1 MKNDNKKT
9 VIVGIFVLIGIII
22 LVAGVLTLGSAQ
34 KAFVKSFSVK
44 AVFDDIGGLQT
55 GNNVWYSGV
64 KIGTVK
70 KINFYGDSQVEIEMN
85 IDAAVQDYIRKD
97 SKATISSD
105 GLIGNK
111 IIVIYGGTSESARIE
126 NEDRLEAVMPLDTD
140 KMMETLQENNNNL
153 VSITNDLKVLTGKI
167 ANGEGIVGAV
177 LTDSVLVD
185 NFRSIMANL
194 ERTAANSNRL
204 TADLTKFSSGLNKE
218 GTLVDDLLNDTT
230 TFSSLR
236 STAENLE
243 STSKE
248 ASEAAE
254 NFRVASEQL
263 KVSDNA
269 AGMILNDGEFAEYLK
284 GTMSGLDTGTTRL
297 NESLEALRYH
307 WLFRGAF
314 RKKDKAERKAR
325 QEAAA
330 EAVETGANPN

>member
-140 KMMETLQENNNNL
+140 QMMETLQENNNNL

-167 ANGEGIVGAV
+167 ASGEGIIGAV
-177 LTDSVLVD
+177 LTDSLLARD
-185 NFRSIMANL
+185 FELMMSEL
-194 ERTAANSNRL
+194 QKTAINSSRL
-204 TADLTKFSSGLNKE
+204 TSNLTKFSSDLNKE
-218 GTLVDDLLNDTT
+218 GTLVND
-230 TFSSLR
+230 
-236 STAENLE
+236 
-243 STSKE
+243 
-248 ASEAAE
+248 
-254 NFRVASEQL
+254 
-263 KVSDNA
+263 
-269 AGMILNDGEFAEYLK
+269 
-284 GTMSGLDTGTTRL
+284 
-297 NESLEALRYH
+297 
-307 WLFRGAF
+307 
-314 RKKDKAERKAR
+314 
-325 QEAAA
+325 
-330 EAVETGANPN
+330 